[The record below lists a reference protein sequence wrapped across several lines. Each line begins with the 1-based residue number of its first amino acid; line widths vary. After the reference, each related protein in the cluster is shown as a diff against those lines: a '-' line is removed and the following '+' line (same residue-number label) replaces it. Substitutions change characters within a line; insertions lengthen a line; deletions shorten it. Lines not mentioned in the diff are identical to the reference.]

1 MLVGF
6 GDDELVT
13 RFEIRDVPIFGG
25 GDGGDGVESAWRER
39 PDDGRGVWRGGEKL
53 FVGVPGHLQE
63 LRCVDL

>member
-6 GDDELVT
+6 GDDEVVT
-13 RFEIRDVPIFGG
+13 RFEIRDVPFFGG
-25 GDGGDGVESAWRER
+25 GDGGDGVEGAWRER
-39 PDDGRGVWRGGEKL
+39 ADDGRRVWRGGEKL

>member
-6 GDDELVT
+6 GDDEFVT
-13 RFEIRDVPIFGG
+13 RFEIRDVPVLGG

-39 PDDGRGVWRGGEKL
+39 ADDRRRVLRGGEKL
-53 FVGVPGHLQE
+53 FVVVPGHLQE